1 MVLFQKEVEHKMM
14 KLIESVPNFSEGRR
28 IEVVEEII
36 KECEGFEEVWVLDW
50 SMDYDH
56 NRSVVTLVGTP
67 DQLIE
72 ALFKMTKK
80 ASELID
86 LRKHK
91 GEHPRMGATDV
102 IPLVPVW
109 NCKMEECVEAS
120 KKLGKRIGDELNI
133 PVYLYEKSATTPLR
147 ENLAEIRKGEFE
159 HFNEK
164 ISLDDWEPDFGP
176 RKVHPTAGVT
186 AVGAR
191 EYLVA
196 LNVNLK
202 TDKID
207 VAKNIAKAVR
217 NSSGGFKY
225 VKAIGIEL
233 KEKGIV
239 QVSMNLTNYKKSPIY
254 RVFELIKLEAQR
266 YGVQIAGTEIIGLVP
281 MDSLVRVAEFYLQL
295 ENFDS
300 SRILEKKILD
310 ILAEEIEKRNGEM

>member
-1 MVLFQKEVEHKMM
+1 MM

-133 PVYLYEKSATTPLR
+133 PVY
-147 ENLAEIRKGEFE
+147 I
-159 HFNEK
+159 
-164 ISLDDWEPDFGP
+164 
-176 RKVHPTAGVT
+176 
-186 AVGAR
+186 
-191 EYLVA
+191 
-196 LNVNLK
+196 
-202 TDKID
+202 
-207 VAKNIAKAVR
+207 AKNIAKAVR

-266 YGVQIAGTEIIGLVP
+266 YGIQIAGTEIIGLVP